1 MIRTA
6 VLLILIG
13 FALTACAQN
22 TIFGDC
28 SRYSKPGRCVK

>member
-1 MIRTA
+1 MIRAA
-6 VLLILIG
+6 VLLVLIG
-13 FALTACAQN
+13 LVVTACAQN